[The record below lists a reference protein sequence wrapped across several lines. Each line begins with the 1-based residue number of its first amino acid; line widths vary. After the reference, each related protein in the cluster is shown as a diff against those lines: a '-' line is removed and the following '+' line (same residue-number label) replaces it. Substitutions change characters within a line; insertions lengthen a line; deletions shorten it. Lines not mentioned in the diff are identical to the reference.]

1 MWDFGSARKQT
12 VTAEYLGQRLAD
24 EIWKD
29 VHKPQDPI
37 PSTYIVWEWLIL
49 RTFVATRVVQTLP
62 LLNKDA
68 ADRALYA
75 MRARICHPT
84 HFTSRHALTA
94 FQAVADVRQQE
105 YADAFNIW
113 RTQKDEEPLTHALA
127 NHVLSEKA
135 DVKEVLDLFIRFVAC
150 QRTLNEMLRH
160 YVSYKCNVR

>member
-1 MWDFGSARKQT
+1 MWDFGAPRKQT

-29 VHKPQDPI
+29 VQKPRDPI
-37 PSTYIVWEWLIL
+37 PSTYIPWEWLII
-49 RTFVATRVVQTLP
+49 RTFVATRVVQA
-62 LLNKDA
+62 LLGKDA

-94 FQAVADVRQQE
+94 FEAVADLRQQE
-105 YADAFNIW
+105 YSNAFNIW
-113 RTQKDEEPLTHALA
+113 RTQKDEEPLTRALA
-127 NHVLSEKA
+127 THVLSETA

>member
-1 MWDFGSARKQT
+1 MWDFGAARKQT

-24 EIWKD
+24 EIWRD
-29 VHKPQDPI
+29 VHKPRDPL
-37 PSTYIVWEWLIL
+37 PRTYIVWEWLII
-49 RTFVATRVVQTLP
+49 RTFVATRVVQA
-62 LLNKDA
+62 LLGKDA

-94 FQAVADVRQQE
+94 FEAVADLRQQE
-105 YADAFNIW
+105 YSNAFNIW
-113 RTQKDEEPLTHALA
+113 RTQKDEEPLTRALA
-127 NHVLSEKA
+127 THVLSETA